1 MSGYYN
7 THLRKT
13 ADPTPISKAKMERG
27 MVVKLKYKP
36 KNKTPKLYLVLV
48 LQPKWPN
55 STEGKLH
62 GLSLDNIPPKIGI
75 GNEDGKPI
83 FSLTIRWRGN
93 IYTEIFRQKNINDF
107 NIWKCTNKTYIFS
120 QSEYNL
126 LFLEEI
132 ELSDIT
138 NIKHLISN
146 KNLVSIFNFTNEGS
160 ISANILSEYAELI

>member
-1 MSGYYN
+1 MELLAFYN
-7 THLRKT
+7 NIFHPEIIDLLGGINKFKSY
-13 ADPTPISKAKMERG
+13 PIIK
-27 MVVKLKYKP
+27 
-36 KNKTPKLYLVLV
+36 
-48 LQPKWPN
+48 
-55 STEGKLH
+55 
-62 GLSLDNIPPKIGI
+62 SLDNIPPKIGI

-107 NIWKCTNKTYIFS
+107 SIWKCTNKTYIFS